1 MPLIH
6 EFKGIKV
13 YIYSREHRPP
23 HIHAVYGEYEVLLNI
38 ETGERYVGYL
48 PGRQMKLSVE
58 WVSENSS
65 QALRIFF
72 ELNGD
77 LK

>member
-6 EFKGIKV
+6 EFKGIRV

-38 ETGERYVGYL
+38 ETGEIMAGYL
-48 PGRQMKLSVE
+48 PVKQKKLAVK
-58 WVSENSS
+58 WISENLD
-65 QALRIFF
+65 QAMRIFY
-72 ELNGD
+72 ELNRD
-77 LK
+77 LA